1 MTNRLI
7 KSFLLIVTIFF
18 VFLVYLSFFGIETKR
33 LNNKIKNEI
42 SNINKNLDLELKTV
56 RILLSPFDLK
66 VNMKT
71 LGSNIRINKKQIELE
86 SIETKISLL
95 SFIKDQFSINNVKI
109 STKLIKIKD
118 LITLSRSFN
127 NSVEL
132 IILEKFTKGGNLMA
146 EVNLNFDDKGRI
158 KDDYTISGFLRNLKF
173 NLLKNYNLENLD
185 LTFEIQNNRYLIED
199 ISMSLNKVSFLSE
212 KITLEKINK
221 EFLVKGKLESNK
233 KELLKSDIINFGID
247 FVKDLDIE
255 KISFSS
261 KSSFDFKIDKKFRMK
276 DVNFVSDLNIDKFRY
291 TSETSLGRFFPEFEN
306 EIYFRDHKINLNQN
320 KKQLKIS
327 GKGKLFF
334 QDDSD
339 EISYKIIKKK
349 DIYNFE
355 SNFNI
360 IKNKLLIDYLKYEK
374 KKNSKAVLNIKGNYV
389 KNNQIKFDSISLK
402 EDENEFLISN
412 LSLNDEFKIS
422 KVDSIKVRF
431 INKDKINNKIE
442 LINKNNN
449 YILRGS
455 SLDASK
461 IIDKIIDTEEEI
473 GISKILNIKNTKIN
487 LDIKKVYLDNENFV
501 NKFKGGIDLK
511 NNKIKNVNLDSS
523 FSQNEKLTLTI
534 KDIDGEKVTTLF
546 SSRAKPLVKR
556 YKFIKGFEEGSL
568 DFYSTKKNNLSK
580 SQIKIYDFKLQK
592 LPVLTKIL
600 TLASMQGIADL
611 LSGQGIRF
619 NEFEMN
625 FNNKGSLMTIEE
637 IYALGPAI
645 SILMEGY
652 IERDQLI
659 SLRGTLVPATTINKA
674 IGSIPILGDILVGKK
689 VGEGVFGVSF
699 KIKGPPN
706 KLETS
711 VNPIKTLTPRFITRT
726 LEKIK
731 KN

>member
-18 VFLVYLSFFGIETKR
+18 VSLVYLSFFGIETKR

-56 RILLSPFDLK
+56 RMLLSPFDLK
-66 VNMKT
+66 INMKT
-71 LGSNIRINKKQIELE
+71 LGSNIRINKKKIELE

-95 SFIKDQFSINNVKI
+95 SFFKDQFSINNVKI
-109 STKLIKIKD
+109 STKLVKIKD
-118 LITLSRSFN
+118 LISLSRSFN
-127 NSVEL
+127 NSAEL

-158 KDDYTISGFLRNLKF
+158 KDDYTINGFLRNLKF
-173 NLLKNYNLENLD
+173 NLLKKYNLENLD
-185 LTFEIQNNRYLIED
+185 LTFEIQNNKYLIED
-199 ISMSLNKVSFLSE
+199 ISMSLNKVIFLSE

-233 KELLKSDIINFGID
+233 KELLKSDILNFGID
-247 FVKDLDIE
+247 FVKDLNIE
-255 KISFSS
+255 KITFSS
-261 KSSFDFKIDKKFRMK
+261 KNTFDFKIDKKFRTK
-276 DVNFVSDLNIDKFRY
+276 NINFVSDLNIDKFRY
-291 TSETSLGRFFPEFEN
+291 TSETSLDGFFPEFEN
-306 EIYFRDHKINLNQN
+306 EIYFRDHKININQN

-339 EISYKIIKKK
+339 EISYNIIKKK
-349 DIYNFE
+349 NIYNFE
-355 SNFNI
+355 TNFNI
-360 IKNKLLIDYLKYEK
+360 LKNKFLIDYLKYEK

-412 LSLNDEFKIS
+412 LSLNNEFKIS

-431 INKDKINNKIE
+431 LNKDKIKNKIE

-461 IIDKIIDTEEEI
+461 IIDKIIDADEEI

-501 NKFKGGIDLK
+501 NKFKGEIDLK
-511 NNKIKNVNLDSS
+511 NNKIKSVNLDSS

-556 YKFIKGFEEGSL
+556 FKFIKGFEEGSL

-652 IERDQLI
+652 IEKDRLI

>member
-18 VFLVYLSFFGIETKR
+18 VSLVYLSFFGIETKR

-56 RILLSPFDLK
+56 RMLLSPFDLK
-66 VNMKT
+66 INMKT
-71 LGSNIRINKKQIELE
+71 LGSNIRINKKKIELE

-95 SFIKDQFSINNVKI
+95 SFFKDQFSINNVKI
-109 STKLIKIKD
+109 STKLVKIKD
-118 LITLSRSFN
+118 LISLSRSFN
-127 NSVEL
+127 NSAEL

-158 KDDYTISGFLRNLKF
+158 KDDYTINGFLRNLKF
-173 NLLKNYNLENLD
+173 NLLKKYNLENLD
-185 LTFEIQNNRYLIED
+185 LTFEIQNNKYLIED
-199 ISMSLNKVSFLSE
+199 ISMSLNKVIFLSE

-233 KELLKSDIINFGID
+233 KELLKSDILNFGID
-247 FVKDLDIE
+247 FVKDLNIE
-255 KISFSS
+255 KITFSS
-261 KSSFDFKIDKKFRMK
+261 KNTFDFKIDKKFRTK
-276 DVNFVSDLNIDKFRY
+276 NINFVSDLNIDKFRY
-291 TSETSLGRFFPEFEN
+291 TSETSLDGFFPEFEN
-306 EIYFRDHKINLNQN
+306 EIYFRDHKININQN

-339 EISYKIIKKK
+339 EISYNIIKKK
-349 DIYNFE
+349 NIYNFE
-355 SNFNI
+355 TNFNI
-360 IKNKLLIDYLKYEK
+360 LKNKFLIDYLKYEK

-412 LSLNDEFKIS
+412 LSLNNEFKIS

-431 INKDKINNKIE
+431 LNKDKIKNKIE

-461 IIDKIIDTEEEI
+461 IIDADEEI

-501 NKFKGGIDLK
+501 NKFKGEIDLK
-511 NNKIKNVNLDSS
+511 NNKIKSVNLDSS

-556 YKFIKGFEEGSL
+556 FKFIKGFEEGSL

-652 IERDQLI
+652 IEKDRLI